1 MVKHILVP
9 MDGSPLAE
17 CVLPHVIA
25 IARPFGAKV
34 TLLHVCERQV
44 RGVERLPVNALNW
57 HMQTAEA
64 DAYLD
69 EMAGRLQRAGSD
81 VELARVGGKA
91 AEQIITFADQH
102 AVDLIVL
109 SSHGRSGLS
118 GWNVSGVVWKTI
130 DRAGVSIMIVR
141 AYQPVIGGLT
151 DLSYS
156 RLLLPLD
163 CSQRADQ
170 TLPLA
175 TVLARFHGAQLVLAH
190 IVPKPEMP
198 RSRPLNE
205 EEVELISRITDMNR
219 TEANRHLDE
228 IRSSLLPQQAD
239 VETLLLVSDNLA
251 DSLHELVRSQ
261 EIDLVLMSAHGFSGS
276 TKWPYGSLALNF
288 IIYGTRPLL
297 IVQDLSPDQMEPTQA
312 EIVAKESRGH

>member
-69 EMAGRLQRAGSD
+69 EMAGRLQRAGD
-81 VELARVGGKA
+81 RR
-91 AEQIITFADQH
+91 